1 MVIINKEEHR
11 QDRKHQ
17 SRRCVGVEVVMAGKT
32 GSGELR
38 RVTTDQPA
46 GFGTG
51 SLLEVERVRI
61 GVPLDPDNGQSGL
74 F

>member
-1 MVIINKEEHR
+1 
-11 QDRKHQ
+11 
-17 SRRCVGVEVVMAGKT
+17 MAGKT

-38 RVTTDQPA
+38 RVTIDQAA